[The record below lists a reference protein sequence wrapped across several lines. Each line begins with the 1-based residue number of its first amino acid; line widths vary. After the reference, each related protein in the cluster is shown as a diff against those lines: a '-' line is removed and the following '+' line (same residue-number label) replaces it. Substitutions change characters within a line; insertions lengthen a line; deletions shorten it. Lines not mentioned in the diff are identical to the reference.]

1 MWSKYIFW
9 NKNNVIF
16 QHRKEILIVT
26 DLEVYYWITYENRV
40 FDVEKEQ
47 DNCMSVVFHLILK
60 RICEMLFV

>member
-26 DLEVYYWITYENRV
+26 NLEVYYWITYENKV
-40 FDVEKEQ
+40 CDVEEEQ

-60 RICEMLFV
+60 RICEVLFV